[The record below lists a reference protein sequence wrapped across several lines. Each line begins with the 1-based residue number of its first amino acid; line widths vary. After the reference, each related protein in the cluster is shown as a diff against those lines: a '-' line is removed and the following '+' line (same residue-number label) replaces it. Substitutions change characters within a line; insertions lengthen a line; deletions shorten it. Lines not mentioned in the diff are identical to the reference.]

1 MKNKSNTVIFIVL
14 SVFCLILITASTI
27 RGGWLSPLR
36 KAVGVILEPLQEG
49 VNSFG
54 RGIYDSIQEKQT
66 LEEVKAENEELQRTI
81 NQLMMENTRLE
92 EQSFELQRLQELYKL
107 DQQYEKYDS
116 VAARIIARDSSG
128 WFNIFRIDKGSN
140 DGIQVDMNVIAGGGL
155 VGIVTDV
162 GTNYATVRSIIDD
175 SSRVSAMSMRTS
187 DTAIVS
193 GNLQSYDEGKLLISE
208 IVSDADIKDGDKI
221 ITSNIS
227 SKYLPGILIGY
238 ASDITTDSNNLT
250 KSGYIIPVAQ
260 FTSLREVLVITTLKQ

>member
-1 MKNKSNTVIFIVL
+1 MKIKSNTVIFIVL
-14 SVFCLILITASTI
+14 SVACLILITASTI
-27 RGGWLSPLR
+27 RSEWLSPLR
-36 KAVGVILEPLQEG
+36 KGVGVILEPLQEG

-54 RGIYDSIQEKQT
+54 RGIYGKISDNKT
-66 LEEVKAENEELQRTI
+66 MEELRAENRELQRTI
-81 NQLMMENTRLE
+81 DQLMAENTRLE
-92 EQSFELQRLQELYKL
+92 EQGFELQRLRELYKL

-128 WFNIFRIDKGSN
+128 WFNIFRIDKGSR

-208 IVSDADIKDGDKI
+208 IMYDAEIKDGDKI

-227 SKYLPGILIGY
+227 SKYLPGIMIGY
-238 ASDITTDSNNLT
+238 ASDITMDSNNLT

-260 FTSLREVLVITTLKQ
+260 FTSLQEVLVITTLKQ

>member
-14 SVFCLILITASTI
+14 SVACLILITASTI
-27 RGGWLSPLR
+27 RDGWLSPLR
-36 KAVGVILEPLQEG
+36 KGVGVILEPLQAG

-54 RGIYDSIQEKQT
+54 RGIYESVREKQT
-66 LEEVKAENEELQRTI
+66 LEDLRAENTELRKTI
-81 NQLMMENTRLE
+81 DQLMTENTRLE
-92 EQSFELQRLQELYKL
+92 EQGYELQRLRELYEL

-116 VAARIIARDSSG
+116 IAARIIARDSSG
-128 WFNIFRIDKGSN
+128 WFNIFRIDKGSD

-187 DTAIVS
+187 DTAIVA
-193 GNLQSYDEGKLLISE
+193 GNLQSYDEGKLLINE
-208 IVSDADIKDGDKI
+208 IMYDAEIKDGDKI

-227 SKYLPGILIGY
+227 SKYLPGIMIGY
-238 ASDITTDSNNLT
+238 ATGITADSNNLT

-260 FTSLREVLVITTLKQ
+260 FTSLQEVLVITTLKQ

>member
-14 SVFCLILITASTI
+14 SVACLILITASTI
-27 RGGWLSPLR
+27 RDGWLSPLR
-36 KAVGVILEPLQEG
+36 TAVGVILEPFQEG

-54 RGIYDSIQEKQT
+54 RGIYDSVQEKQT
-66 LEEVKAENEELQRTI
+66 LEEVKAENEELRRTI
-81 NQLMMENTRLE
+81 DQLMTENTRLE
-92 EQSFELQRLQELYKL
+92 EQGFELQRLRELYEL

-116 VAARIIARDSSG
+116 IAARIIARDSSG
-128 WFNIFRIDKGSN
+128 WFNIFRIDKGSD

-162 GTNYATVRSIIDD
+162 GSNYATVRSIIDD

-208 IVSDADIKDGDKI
+208 IMYDAEIKDGDKI

-238 ASDITTDSNNLT
+238 ASDITADSNNLT

>member
-1 MKNKSNTVIFIVL
+1 MKIKSNTVIFIVL
-14 SVFCLILITASTI
+14 SVACLILITASTI
-27 RGGWLSPLR
+27 RSEWLSPLR
-36 KAVGVILEPLQEG
+36 KGVGVILEPLQEG

-54 RGIYDSIQEKQT
+54 RGIYGKISDNKT
-66 LEEVKAENEELQRTI
+66 MEELQAENRELQRTI
-81 NQLMMENTRLE
+81 DQLMAENTRLE
-92 EQSFELQRLQELYKL
+92 EQGFELQRLRELYEL

-128 WFNIFRIDKGSN
+128 WFNIFRIDKGSR

-208 IVSDADIKDGDKI
+208 IMYDAEIKDGDKI

-227 SKYLPGILIGY
+227 SKYLPGIMIGY
-238 ASDITTDSNNLT
+238 ATGITADSNNLT

-260 FTSLREVLVITTLKQ
+260 FTSLQEVLVITTLKQ

>member
-1 MKNKSNTVIFIVL
+1 MKIKSNTVIFIVL
-14 SVFCLILITASTI
+14 SVACLILITASTI
-27 RGGWLSPLR
+27 RSEWLSPLR
-36 KAVGVILEPLQEG
+36 KGVGVILEPLQEG

-54 RGIYDSIQEKQT
+54 RGIYGKISDNKT
-66 LEEVKAENEELQRTI
+66 MEELQAENRELQRTI
-81 NQLMMENTRLE
+81 DQLMAENTRLE
-92 EQSFELQRLQELYKL
+92 EQGFELQRLRELYEL

-128 WFNIFRIDKGSN
+128 WFNIFRIDKGSR

-208 IVSDADIKDGDKI
+208 IMYDAEIKDGDKI

-227 SKYLPGILIGY
+227 SKYLPGIMIGY
-238 ASDITTDSNNLT
+238 ASDITMDSNNLT

-260 FTSLREVLVITTLKQ
+260 FTSLQEVLVITTLKQ

>member
-1 MKNKSNTVIFIVL
+1 MKIKSNTVIFIVL
-14 SVFCLILITASTI
+14 SVACLILITASTI
-27 RGGWLSPLR
+27 RSEWLSPLR
-36 KAVGVILEPLQEG
+36 KGVGVILEPLQEG

-54 RGIYDSIQEKQT
+54 RGIYGKISDNKT
-66 LEEVKAENEELQRTI
+66 MEELRAENRELQRTI
-81 NQLMMENTRLE
+81 DQLMAENTRLE
-92 EQSFELQRLQELYKL
+92 EQGFELQRLRELYEL

-128 WFNIFRIDKGSN
+128 WFNIFRIDKGSR

-208 IVSDADIKDGDKI
+208 IMYDAEIKDGDKI

-227 SKYLPGILIGY
+227 SKYLPGIMIGY
-238 ASDITTDSNNLT
+238 ASDITMDSNNLT

-260 FTSLREVLVITTLKQ
+260 FTSLQEVLVITTLKQ